1 MTGRGPR
8 HPRSRARL
16 GAGATASGRAS
27 LVRPAMGTRNVLVPA
42 GSRRGAAAG
51 ISLITRSRWYA
62 VTSQWA
68 LWGAATLLGP
78 RAVPG
83 ERVLWEAPG
92 GPGLWTALRASLPA
106 FDELA
111 VYSRPQAS
119 RTGMAVL
126 LLRASRPVG
135 FLKLREDPAELD
147 REQRALSAFP
157 DGTAETFR
165 VPRVLDR
172 GEVAGLHWLLITA
185 MPPRPAAPAWRTPV
199 GPLLADVRNHLG
211 RVLDRPAGTPEHWE
225 PMHGDLTAWNLR
237 RNGRGLPWLID
248 WEDASWAPPG
258 ADLSYYRASNVAAF
272 GRPPRGAAMGG
283 TTAGEAAPGHTEAA
297 SFWLD
302 RLRVRSDA
310 DHDAA
315 FTARL
320 VEEFRRI
327 AGVTTEGPG
336 SGAGP
341 APR

>member
-1 MTGRGPR
+1 
-8 HPRSRARL
+8 
-16 GAGATASGRAS
+16 
-27 LVRPAMGTRNVLVPA
+27 MGTRNVLIPA

-68 LWGAATLLGP
+68 LWGAAGLLGP
-78 RAVPG
+78 GAVPG
-83 ERVLWEAPG
+83 ERVDWEAPG
-92 GPGLWTALRASLPA
+92 GPELWPALRAALPA
-106 FDELA
+106 FDGLA

-119 RTGMAVL
+119 RTGLAVL

-157 DGTAETFR
+157 GGLAETFR
-165 VPRVLDR
+165 VPQVLDR
-172 GEVAGLHWLLITA
+172 GEAAGLHWLLISA

-199 GPLLADVRNHLG
+199 GPLLEDVRRHLA
-211 RVLDRPAGTPEHWE
+211 RVLHRPEGTPDHWE

-258 ADLSYYRASNVAAF
+258 ADLFYYRASNVAAF
-272 GRPPRGAAMGG
+272 GRPPSGSAMRG
-283 TTAGEAAPGHTEAA
+283 TTTDESAPGHAEAA
-297 SFWLD
+297 AFWLD
-302 RLRVRSDA
+302 RLRARSDA

-320 VEEFRRI
+320 VHEFHRV
-327 AGVTTEGPG
+327 AAVTTGARG
-336 SGAGP
+336 SGAP
-341 APR
+341 PDPR